1 MVRNAITLWVVVAVA
16 AAAMVATLLLPGS
29 TGADSHTASRSFSM
43 DTVQQGGEFEVTI
56 SNIGATVGFGQ
67 VEETLPAGFSYKAG
81 STVVADA
88 NPSMSA
94 AVSGSADGQTVQF
107 TLIALDSFTY
117 TVEVA
122 DDAVEGSHSFSG
134 VLTTLGGDTDI
145 IGASSITVTA
155 MAVPETSPEPEPE
168 MSPEPE
174 AEDGPSRAFSADTA
188 APGDEIDVTI
198 SGLGLAAGVGQV
210 METLPDGFSYMDGS
224 AAVADADPNDRAAV
238 GGSVDGQVV
247 TFNVVGLDSFT
258 YTVEV
263 AADAAGGVGAFSGSL
278 ETLAGE
284 TDIGGAS
291 DVTVEAPL
299 VVEDFARSFSAT
311 SVRRGGEVDVTISR
325 LGLATGVGQ
334 VMETLPT
341 VSATRTVPQ
350 LSLTPT
356 PAIRPLLAPVWTA
369 KWSRSTWWE
378 WTRLATPLKSPL
390 TRCLVSGP
398 FAGVLETLAGE
409 TDIGGTSSIEV
420 QSGLAIG
427 DAVRS
432 FSTASVDRGRSAG
445 VTISGLGLAN
455 GFGEVAE
462 TLPEGFS
469 YKEDSAVVAD
479 ANPGGKAAVSG
490 TVDGQTVTFNMVGLD
505 SFSYTVD
512 AASDAAPG
520 PRTFFGVL
528 MTLAPDTEIGGDTEI
543 SIRTRRPSVSV
554 PSEPVSQ
561 PPRFFLGESAK
572 LEIRENSALGTP
584 VGDPIQAQDNRKRPV
599 TYGIAGDAPFTIDA
613 ETGQIA
619 VGEGAELDY
628 ESARRSYTFDV
639 TATSEG
645 GTGSINITVVV
656 TNVDEAGSI
665 AVSTGTPVIGTTLT
679 ATLTDP
685 DGGVKDVVWQWQR
698 SRDGVTWNNISEATS
713 DSYTARAADAGT
725 RLRATATYADA
736 RISGLSVSSS
746 GTAAVPVRRH
756 RRLRPRLQRR
766 LRLRRRLPRRRQLR
780 LRRRRQLRLRRPRL
794 RQCRLRLQQCRLRR
808 RQCRLQRR
816 QCRLQRRQCR
826 LRSPPRRLR
835 RARRLQRR
843 PRRRPGLRLSH
854 RHRHR
859 RQLRRRPP

>member
-56 SNIGATVGFGQ
+56 SNIGAAVGFGQ

-94 AVSGSADGQTVQF
+94 AVSGNADGQTVEF

-174 AEDGPSRAFSADTA
+174 AADGPSRAFSADTV
-188 APGDEIDVTI
+188 APGGEIDVTI

-224 AAVADADPNDRAAV
+224 AAVADADPNARAAV

-278 ETLAGE
+278 ETLAGD

-291 DVTVEAPL
+291 DVTVEAP
-299 VVEDFARSFSAT
+299 VEVEDFARSFSAA

-334 VMETLPT
+334 VMETLPDGFSYKDGSAAVADADPGDKAAVGASVDGQVVTFNVVGVDSISYT
-341 VSATRTVPQ
+341 VEVAADSVPGE
-350 LSLTPT
+350 
-356 PAIRPLLAPVWTA
+356 
-369 KWSRSTWWE
+369 RS
-378 WTRLATPLKSPL
+378 
-390 TRCLVSGP
+390 

-409 TDIGGTSSIEV
+409 TDIGGTSTIEV
-420 QSGLAIG
+420 ESGLAIG

-445 VTISGLGLAN
+445 VTISGLGLAT

-462 TLPEGFS
+462 TLPGR
-469 YKEDSAVVAD
+469 V
-479 ANPGGKAAVSG
+479 
-490 TVDGQTVTFNMVGLD
+490 
-505 SFSYTVD
+505 
-512 AASDAAPG
+512 
-520 PRTFFGVL
+520 
-528 MTLAPDTEIGGDTEI
+528 
-543 SIRTRRPSVSV
+543 
-554 PSEPVSQ
+554 
-561 PPRFFLGESAK
+561 
-572 LEIRENSALGTP
+572 
-584 VGDPIQAQDNRKRPV
+584 
-599 TYGIAGDAPFTIDA
+599 
-613 ETGQIA
+613 
-619 VGEGAELDY
+619 
-628 ESARRSYTFDV
+628 
-639 TATSEG
+639 
-645 GTGSINITVVV
+645 
-656 TNVDEAGSI
+656 
-665 AVSTGTPVIGTTLT
+665 
-679 ATLTDP
+679 
-685 DGGVKDVVWQWQR
+685 
-698 SRDGVTWNNISEATS
+698 
-713 DSYTARAADAGT
+713 
-725 RLRATATYADA
+725 
-736 RISGLSVSSS
+736 
-746 GTAAVPVRRH
+746 
-756 RRLRPRLQRR
+756 
-766 LRLRRRLPRRRQLR
+766 
-780 LRRRRQLRLRRPRL
+780 
-794 RQCRLRLQQCRLRR
+794 
-808 RQCRLQRR
+808 
-816 QCRLQRRQCR
+816 
-826 LRSPPRRLR
+826 
-835 RARRLQRR
+835 
-843 PRRRPGLRLSH
+843 
-854 RHRHR
+854 
-859 RQLRRRPP
+859 